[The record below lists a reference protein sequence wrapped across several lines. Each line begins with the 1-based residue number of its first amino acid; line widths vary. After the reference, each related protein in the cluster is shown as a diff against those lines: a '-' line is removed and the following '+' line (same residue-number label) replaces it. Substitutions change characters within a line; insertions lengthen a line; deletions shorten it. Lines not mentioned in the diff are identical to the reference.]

1 MDKEQTLIFGI
12 RSVKEAIDSN
22 KSLNRVYIQRG
33 LKGVSAFDLIKTLH
47 KKNIEISYVPIEK
60 LNRMQKLLLNLF
72 EYKLYLKIYS
82 NQ

>member
-47 KKNIEISYVPIEK
+47 KKKY
-60 LNRMQKLLLNLF
+60 
-72 EYKLYLKIYS
+72 
-82 NQ
+82 

>member
-47 KKNIEISYVPIEK
+47 KKI
-60 LNRMQKLLLNLF
+60 
-72 EYKLYLKIYS
+72 LKFHMYQS
-82 NQ
+82 KS